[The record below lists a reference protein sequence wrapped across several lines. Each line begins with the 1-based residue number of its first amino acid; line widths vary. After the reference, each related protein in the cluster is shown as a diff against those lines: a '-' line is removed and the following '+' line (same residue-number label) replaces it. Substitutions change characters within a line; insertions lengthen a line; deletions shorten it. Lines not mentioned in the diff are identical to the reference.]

1 MDNLNIALIQ
11 QAVYVNGK
19 FLRRTT
25 SINEIEGYF
34 EELGGVSTKQVFQW
48 DATND
53 KHVFRGLNNS
63 YILEKRIAQTAG
75 MTDPKA
81 IYDELFKR
89 ARIIEWMLKNNIMS
103 YYKVFELI
111 KSFYTKGAESI
122 PIYG

>member
-1 MDNLNIALIQ
+1 MH
-11 QAVYVNGK
+11 GR

-48 DATND
+48 DPTTD
-53 KHVFRGLNNS
+53 QHVFRGLNNS
-63 YILEKRIAQTAG
+63 YILEKRIAATAG
-75 MTDPKA
+75 MADPKS

-89 ARIIEWMLKNNIMS
+89 ARIIEWMLRTNVMS

-111 KSFYTKGAESI
+111 KSFYVKGEASI
-122 PIYG
+122 PLYG